1 MKNEID
7 ILTGLNKEQ
16 RSAAEYCDGPQL
28 ILAGAGSGKTRT
40 LTHKIAYLC
49 ANGVKPGNI
58 LAITFTNKAAGE
70 MKERIGKLVKDS
82 KSITACTFHSL
93 CNKLI
98 REDASE
104 VGFDRKFSI
113 YTESNQ
119 IKVLKDICKETGNS
133 DLNVFKLKSQI
144 SLLKNNMITPDLLE
158 LQLEEAQ
165 EGVVLDI
172 YKAYNERLI
181 ENNALDFDDL
191 LLYALDLLKN
201 KDILNKWKK
210 KFTHIFVDEFQDTNK
225 PQFKLVTMLSEKNI
239 CVVGDDNQAI
249 YGWRGSD
256 IKYIIKF
263 NEYFPSSKTF
273 TLETNYR
280 STPTILKAAS
290 EIIDLN
296 KFKTDKEIKAN
307 KKDNKYKI
315 EVMDAPNEY
324 DEAVS
329 IVSEI
334 QKLSKT
340 YSYKDIAIL
349 YRTNMQSKIIEDM
362 LRGQSIPYRIIGG
375 LNFYDRK
382 EIKDIIA
389 FLSLINNPKDNIAFN
404 RIVNFP
410 PRGIG
415 DKALTELRMKQ
426 QNTGLTCLEAAKEG
440 TDALKQFYLDIK
452 DAQQYSNKHSVSDL
466 IKYILNK
473 FNIIEYWENHTE
485 ASDIDRMGN
494 IYELLRTASDDTELY
509 LFLNNIIILSMKEE
523 GEEDKDYITLM
534 TAHGSKGL
542 EYPIVFVTGLME
554 DLFPL
559 PASSLKE
566 LEEERR
572 LFYVALTR
580 AMDKAYL
587 TYSRSRYKF
596 GRLTYYFKSHF
607 IENISSKY
615 LQELSYD
622 Y

>member
-1 MKNEID
+1 
-7 ILTGLNKEQ
+7 
-16 RSAAEYCDGPQL
+16 
-28 ILAGAGSGKTRT
+28 
-40 LTHKIAYLC
+40 
-49 ANGVKPGNI
+49 
-58 LAITFTNKAAGE
+58 
-70 MKERIGKLVKDS
+70 
-82 KSITACTFHSL
+82 
-93 CNKLI
+93 
-98 REDASE
+98 
-104 VGFDRKFSI
+104 
-113 YTESNQ
+113 
-119 IKVLKDICKETGNS
+119 
-133 DLNVFKLKSQI
+133 
-144 SLLKNNMITPDLLE
+144 
-158 LQLEEAQ
+158 
-165 EGVVLDI
+165 
-172 YKAYNERLI
+172 
-181 ENNALDFDDL
+181 
-191 LLYALDLLKN
+191 
-201 KDILNKWKK
+201 
-210 KFTHIFVDEFQDTNK
+210 
-225 PQFKLVTMLSEKNI
+225 
-239 CVVGDDNQAI
+239 
-249 YGWRGSD
+249 
-256 IKYIIKF
+256 
-263 NEYFPSSKTF
+263 
-273 TLETNYR
+273 
-280 STPTILKAAS
+280 
-290 EIIDLN
+290 
-296 KFKTDKEIKAN
+296 
-307 KKDNKYKI
+307 
-315 EVMDAPNEY
+315 
-324 DEAVS
+324 
-329 IVSEI
+329 I